1 MNLEFHFDFGSPNAY
16 FAHRALP
23 QIEARTGV
31 KFRYVPILLGG
42 VFKATNNKSPVVQ
55 FAGIKNK
62 LEYERLEIDRFIRKH
77 ALTKFHWNANFPIN
91 TLTIMRGAVAAEIDG
106 VAPAFIEAMFRGMWE
121 DGLKLDDPA
130 VIAVTLKNAGLDANR
145 LAAQTQEQAVKD
157 KLIANTEASV
167 ARGTFGAPTFFV
179 GDEIYFGKDRLR
191 DVEDAIVA
199 AK

>member
-1 MNLEFHFDFGSPNAY
+1 MNVEFLFDLGSPNAY
-16 FAHRALP
+16 FAHRAIP
-23 QIEARTGV
+23 GIEARTGV
-31 KFRYVPILLGG
+31 KFRYVPMLLGG

-77 ALTKFHWNANFPIN
+77 GLSKFHWNNNFPVN
-91 TLTIMRGAVAAEIDG
+91 TLTIMRGAVAAGELG
-106 VAPAFIEAMFRGMWE
+106 VGAPYIEAMFRGMWE
-121 DGLKLDDPA
+121 DSLKLDDPA
-130 VIAVTLKNAGLDANR
+130 IIAETLNRAGLDGAAI
-145 LAAQTQEQAVKD
+145 LAKTQDQAVKD
-157 KLIANTEASV
+157 RLLANTENAV